1 MVVTKKITKKAT
13 QRNRMRRQVY
23 GVLQQQLTHLVGV
36 NNVIVFIRQDITS
49 LSAAQLNTYLVDQLK
64 RAKLIQ

>member
-1 MVVTKKITKKAT
+1 
-13 QRNRMRRQVY
+13 MRRQVY